1 MAGEQ
6 QRPNW
11 LRRYWPRLLFLLPLI
26 AILSVPFYNR
36 LEPTLGG
43 VPFFYWYQL
52 AWILLGAGVVLL
64 VFTIEAKIAHAP
76 KSSERRHHGHSRR
89 HSVTLDLTA
98 TIVFGVL
105 FLFVTWLGFIAAR
118 WRKADLNLL
127 HEWGLG
133 GRRFG
138 TVVTWFLLGGD
149 LYTAYTFIAVPAL
162 VFGKG
167 AMGFFAV
174 PYTILIYPILYIVFP
189 RLWAIAHERGHVTA
203 ADYVRDRFGSRT
215 LALAFAL
222 TGIVATM
229 PYIALQLV
237 GMEVV
242 IGALGFPA
250 GGLLGHLPLIIAFT
264 ILAAFTYTS
273 GLRAPALIAV
283 VKDMLIFITVF
294 AAVVIIPAKLGGYG
308 AIFASV
314 PPEKLILAPPSGD
327 NFGAYSAYATLAL
340 GSALA
345 LFLYPH
351 AMTGILSSSSGNVIR
366 RNAALLAA
374 YSFIL
379 GLIALLGYMAIA
391 AGVDK
396 APAYAAGFTQYG
408 ANFAV
413 PALFL
418 ASFPSWFVGIA
429 FAAIA
434 IGALV
439 PAAIMSIACANLFT
453 RNLYKEF
460 LHPNCSDADEAR
472 VAKIVSLVV
481 KIGAV
486 VFILAIPQAYAIQLQ
501 LLGGIWIIQLLPPI
515 LLGLYSRGFN
525 ALALLIGWVVGTAIG
540 TTMAAT
546 QGFAASVYPL
556 EILGVTIPGYAA
568 LYSVAINLL
577 LAVLLSPLFDLVG
590 RRTAAPS
597 AR

>member
-1 MAGEQ
+1 MAREQ
-6 QRPNW
+6 QTPGW
-11 LRRYWPRLLFLLPLI
+11 LRRYWPRLLFLIPLI
-26 AILSVPFYNR
+26 AMLWVPSYNR

-64 VFTIEAKIAHAP
+64 VFTLDRKIAHAP
-76 KSSERRHHGHSRR
+76 KPQRRYHGRSRR

-98 TIVFGVL
+98 TIVFVVL
-105 FLFVTWLGFIAAR
+105 FLFVTWLGFVAAR

-174 PYTILIYPILYIVFP
+174 PYTILIYPILYLVFP

-203 ADYVRDRFGSRT
+203 ADFVRDRFGSRM
-215 LALAFAL
+215 LALAVAL

-250 GGLLGHLPLIIAFT
+250 GGLVGHLPLIIAFT

-283 VKDMLIFITVF
+283 VKDMLIFITIF

-314 PPEKLILAPPSGD
+314 PPEKLILA
-327 NFGAYSAYATLAL
+327 
-340 GSALA
+340 
-345 LFLYPH
+345 
-351 AMTGILSSSSGNVIR
+351 
-366 RNAALLAA
+366 
-374 YSFIL
+374 
-379 GLIALLGYMAIA
+379 
-391 AGVDK
+391 
-396 APAYAAGFTQYG
+396 AGF
-408 ANFAV
+408 
-413 PALFL
+413 
-418 ASFPSWFVGIA
+418 
-429 FAAIA
+429 
-434 IGALV
+434 
-439 PAAIMSIACANLFT
+439 
-453 RNLYKEF
+453 
-460 LHPNCSDADEAR
+460 
-472 VAKIVSLVV
+472 
-481 KIGAV
+481 
-486 VFILAIPQAYAIQLQ
+486 
-501 LLGGIWIIQLLPPI
+501 
-515 LLGLYSRGFN
+515 
-525 ALALLIGWVVGTAIG
+525 
-540 TTMAAT
+540 
-546 QGFAASVYPL
+546 
-556 EILGVTIPGYAA
+556 
-568 LYSVAINLL
+568 
-577 LAVLLSPLFDLVG
+577 G
-590 RRTAAPS
+590 RQFR
-597 AR
+597 RL

>member
-1 MAGEQ
+1 
-6 QRPNW
+6 
-11 LRRYWPRLLFLLPLI
+11 L
-26 AILSVPFYNR
+26 
-36 LEPTLGG
+36 
-43 VPFFYWYQL
+43 
-52 AWILLGAGVVLL
+52 
-64 VFTIEAKIAHAP
+64 
-76 KSSERRHHGHSRR
+76 
-89 HSVTLDLTA
+89 TLDLTA
-98 TIVFGVL
+98 TAVFVAL
-105 FLFVTWLGFIAAR
+105 FLLVTWLGFIAAH

-162 VFGKG
+162 VYGKG

-189 RLWAIAHERGHVTA
+189 RLWEVTRARGHMTA
-203 ADYVRDRFGSRT
+203 ADFVRDRFGSRL

-229 PYIALQLV
+229 PYIALQIV

-250 GGLLGHLPLIIAFT
+250 GGFVGHLPLIISFI

-273 GLRAPALIAV
+273 GLRAPALIAI
-283 VKDMLIFITVF
+283 VKDTLIFVTVF
-294 AAVVIIPAKLGGYG
+294 AALVIIPAELGGYG

-314 PPEKLILAPPSGD
+314 PQEKLLLAPPSGD
-327 NFGAYSAYATLAL
+327 SLGAYSAYATLAL
-340 GSALA
+340 GSAFA

-366 RNAALLAA
+366 RNAAFLAA

-396 APAYAAGFTQYG
+396 NPAYQPGFAQYG
-408 ANFAV
+408 PNFAV

-418 ASFPSWFVGIA
+418 ASFPSWFVGVA

-460 LHPNCSDADEAR
+460 YRPDCSEADEAR
-472 VAKIVSLVV
+472 MAKIVSLVV

-486 VFILAIPQAYAIQLQ
+486 VFILAIPQSYAIQLQ

-515 LLGLYSRGFN
+515 LIGLYARHFN
-525 ALALLIGWVVGTAIG
+525 AAALLIGWAAGTIIG
-540 TTMAAT
+540 TYMAAT
-546 QGFAASVYPL
+546 QSFVSSVYPL
-556 EILGVTIPGYAA
+556 EVFGVGLPGYAA
-568 LYSVAINLL
+568 LYSLLINFLIA
-577 LAVLLSPLFDLVG
+577 LALAPLFDRIG
-590 RRTAAPS
+590 RTTGS
-597 AR
+597 IAR

>member
-1 MAGEQ
+1 M
-6 QRPNW
+6 
-11 LRRYWPRLLFLLPLI
+11 
-26 AILSVPFYNR
+26 
-36 LEPTLGG
+36 
-43 VPFFYWYQL
+43 
-52 AWILLGAGVVLL
+52 
-64 VFTIEAKIAHAP
+64 
-76 KSSERRHHGHSRR
+76 
-89 HSVTLDLTA
+89 TLDLTA

-203 ADYVRDRFGSRT
+203 ADYVRNRFGSRT

-250 GGLLGHLPLIIAFT
+250 DGLLGHLPLIIAFT

>member
-1 MAGEQ
+1 MS
-6 QRPNW
+6 
-11 LRRYWPRLLFLLPLI
+11 LHLP
-26 AILSVPFYNR
+26 
-36 LEPTLGG
+36 
-43 VPFFYWYQL
+43 
-52 AWILLGAGVVLL
+52 
-64 VFTIEAKIAHAP
+64 
-76 KSSERRHHGHSRR
+76 
-89 HSVTLDLTA
+89 A
-98 TIVFGVL
+98 TIVFVAL
-105 FLFVTWLGFIAAR
+105 FLFVTWLGFVAAR

-138 TVVTWFLLGGD
+138 TMVTWFLLGGD

-174 PYTILIYPILYIVFP
+174 PYAIMIYPILYFVFP

-203 ADYVRDRFGSRT
+203 ADFVRDRFGSRL
-215 LALAFAL
+215 LALALAV

-250 GGLLGHLPLIIAFT
+250 GGLLGHLPLVIAFT

-273 GLRAPALIAV
+273 GLRAPALIAI
-283 VKDMLIFITVF
+283 VKDMLIFMTVL
-294 AAVVIIPAKLGGYG
+294 AAVFVIPAKLGGYG

-314 PPEKLILAPPSGD
+314 PPDKLTLNPPGGGSLGS
-327 NFGAYSAYATLAL
+327 YSAYATLAL

-351 AMTGILSSSSGNVIR
+351 SMTGILSASNGNVIR

-396 APAYAAGFTQYG
+396 DPAYAAGFAQYG
-408 ANFAV
+408 PNFAV

-429 FAAIA
+429 FASIA

-460 LHPNCSDADEAR
+460 LSPDCTQAEEATM
-472 VAKIVSLVV
+472 AKIVSLIV
-481 KIGAV
+481 KVGAV
-486 VFILAIPQAYAIQLQ
+486 VFILALPRDYAIQLQ
-501 LLGGIWIIQLLPPI
+501 LLGGIWIIQLLPAI
-515 LLGLYSRGFN
+515 LLGLYTRWCS
-525 ALALLIGWVVGTAIG
+525 AQALLVGWVAGLTVGTY
-540 TTMAAT
+540 MAAV
-546 QGFAASVYPL
+546 QGFTTSVYPL
-556 EILGVTIPGYAA
+556 SAFGITIPGYAA
-568 LYSVAINLL
+568 LYSVIVNFVLAIALT
-577 LAVLLSPLFDLVG
+577 PLFN
-590 RRTAAPS
+590 RRLQLAST
-597 AR
+597 

>member
-1 MAGEQ
+1 M
-6 QRPNW
+6 
-11 LRRYWPRLLFLLPLI
+11 
-26 AILSVPFYNR
+26 
-36 LEPTLGG
+36 
-43 VPFFYWYQL
+43 
-52 AWILLGAGVVLL
+52 
-64 VFTIEAKIAHAP
+64 TI
-76 KSSERRHHGHSRR
+76 
-89 HSVTLDLTA
+89 DLTA
-98 TIVFGVL
+98 ASVFVAL
-105 FLFVTWLGFIAAR
+105 FALVTWLGFVAAR
-118 WRKADLNLL
+118 WRKADLNML

-138 TVVTWFLLGGD
+138 TMVTWFLLGGD

-162 VFGKG
+162 VFGAG

-174 PYTILIYPILYIVFP
+174 PYTILIYPFLYLVFP
-189 RLWAIAHERGHVTA
+189 RLWKATRDRGHVTA
-203 ADYVRDRFGSRT
+203 ADYIRDRFGSRW
-215 LALAFAL
+215 LALAVAV
-222 TGIVATM
+222 TGLVATM

-237 GMEVV
+237 GMQVV

-250 GGLLGHLPLIIAFT
+250 GGFAGHLPLIIAFT

-283 VKDMLIFITVF
+283 VKDTLIFATII
-294 AAVVIIPAKLGGYG
+294 AAIIVIPAELGGYG
-308 AIFASV
+308 KIFASV
-314 PPEKLILAPPSGD
+314 PPEKLLLKPPSGD
-327 NFGAYSAYATLAL
+327 SLGAYSAYFTLAL

-351 AMTGILSSSSGNVIR
+351 AMTGIMSASSGNVIR
-366 RNAALLAA
+366 RNAAALSA

-396 APAYAAGFTQYG
+396 NPAYAEGFTQYG

-418 ASFPSWFVGIA
+418 DSFPSWFVGVA

-453 RNLYKEF
+453 RNFYKEF
-460 LHPNCSDADEAR
+460 LHRECSGTEETR
-472 VAKIVSLVV
+472 MAKIVSLVV

-486 VFILAIPQAYAIQLQ
+486 IFILAIPQAYAIQLQ

-515 LLGLYSRGFN
+515 LLGLFTRSFHAN
-525 ALALLIGWVVGTAIG
+525 ALLLGWASGTLVGTY
-540 TTMAAT
+540 MAAS
-546 QGFAASVYPL
+546 QGFVSSVYPL
-556 EILGVTIPGYAA
+556 DLFGLTVPGYAA
-568 LYSVAINLL
+568 LYSLL
-577 LAVLLSPLFDLVG
+577 VNFLVSAAFTPLFDFVS
-590 RRTAAPS
+590 RRSAAS
-597 AR
+597 AAR